1 MLGAVSPFHSVE
13 VFPSSAPWANG
24 GDAECLGVSLPARE
38 KPKIL
43 GRTKAVG
50 TAQGWRS
57 FRQLLRTGAV
67 SWLLG
72 AVKGHLMS
80 TRGDEEQQ
88 EQDDVQNS
96 L

>member
-57 FRQLLRTGAV
+57 FRQLLAYRSGVLAAWSCEGASDV
-67 SWLLG
+67 HSW
-72 AVKGHLMS
+72 
-80 TRGDEEQQ
+80 R
-88 EQDDVQNS
+88 
-96 L
+96 